1 MKEEV
6 KSLYEEH
13 ISSIADADDIKR
25 ATNGFES
32 AINFMYS
39 EDRTDL
45 IPKFRKEIIKYDN
58 HRNEDFQ
65 TVFPELIPLFKTFPE
80 RS

>member
-45 IPKFRKEIIKYDN
+45 IPKFQDEINKYDRY
-58 HRNEDFQ
+58 RNENFHR
-65 TVFPELIPLFKTFPE
+65 VFPELKGLWG
-80 RS
+80 RNYGL